1 MFTGIVEEIGTVMGA
16 QRRGE
21 LVVLEIAAEAML
33 SGLPIGGSVA
43 VSGCCLTAVRK
54 TERVFVVELTPETLA
69 RTRFGEGV
77 ASGMRVNLERPMRAD
92 GRFDGHIVQGHV
104 DGLGRVVDLVKQ
116 GESAELIVS
125 IPPGSERYLVEK
137 GSIAVEGV
145 SLTVS
150 RLRGPSFAVALIPFT
165 LSHTN
170 LSGLRAGDAV
180 NLEFDVIAKYVERLL
195 SSRNA

>member
-1 MFTGIVEEIGTVMGA
+1 VFTGIVEEVGTVKGA

-21 LVVLEIAAEAML
+21 LVVLEIGAAATL
-33 SGLPIGGSVA
+33 AGLPIGGSVS

-54 TERVFVVELTPETLA
+54 TENAFVVELTPETLA
-69 RTRFGEGV
+69 RTRFGEGI
-77 ASGMRVNLERPMRAD
+77 APGMRVNLERPMRAD

-116 GESAELIVS
+116 GESAELVVS
-125 IPPGSERYLVEK
+125 VSPGRERYLVDK

-150 RLRGPSFAVALIPFT
+150 QLRGASFGVALIPFT

-195 SSRNA
+195 GSR